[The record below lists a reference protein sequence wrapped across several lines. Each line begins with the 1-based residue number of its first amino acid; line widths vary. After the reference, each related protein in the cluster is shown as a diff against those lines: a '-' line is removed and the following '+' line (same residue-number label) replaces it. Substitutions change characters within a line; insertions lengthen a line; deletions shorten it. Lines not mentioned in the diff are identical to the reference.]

1 MEGRQHVHTQSFKA
15 VSGREL
21 TASYSRHWP
30 VLVLECPRTWQ
41 HFRAA
46 ASQEARGV
54 LDIRP
59 IIL

>member
-15 VSGREL
+15 VSDREL
-21 TASYSRHWP
+21 TGSYSRHWP
-30 VLVLECPRTWQ
+30 VLGCPRTWQ
-41 HFRAA
+41 HFRAV